1 MNTFELPFWNEGK
14 FVCGI
19 DEAGRGPLAGPM
31 IVAGVVLPIDYIHP
45 MINDSKQLSEKKR
58 NALFSEIMRDAV
70 EVIIVVVNE
79 LTIDKENIYQAAKQ
93 AMVKIAHNSIAHA
106 ILTDAMPIEVN
117 KDVTSIIKGDTKSIS
132 IAAASI
138 VAKVIRDTKMKHL
151 DKIYPQYGFAK
162 HKGYGTKVHMD
173 AIYTNG
179 ITPIHRKSFA
189 PVAFYQESLFS
200 DKG

>member
-14 FVCGI
+14 YVCGI

-31 IVAGVVLPIDYIHP
+31 IVAGVVLPINYIHP

-58 NALFSEIMRDAV
+58 NALFFEIMRDAV
-70 EVIIVVVNE
+70 EVIIVVVDE

-93 AMVKIAHNSIAHA
+93 AMTKTAHYSIAQA

-117 KDVTSIIKGDTKSIS
+117 KNATSIIKGDTKSIS

-138 VAKVIRDTKMKHL
+138 VAKVVRDTKMKHL
-151 DKIYPQYGFAK
+151 DKIYPEYGFAK
-162 HKGYGTKVHMD
+162 HKGYGTKVHMA
-173 AIYTNG
+173 AICANG

-189 PVAFYQESLFS
+189 PVAFHQESLFS